1 MSILC
6 RIKILSW
13 GYKFV
18 RRSLPAAFDSL
29 WYGDDDAVLYEDGTE
44 VDYYG

>member
-1 MSILC
+1 MSALGRMI
-6 RIKILSW
+6 ILSW
-13 GYKFV
+13 GYTFV
-18 RRSLPAAFDSL
+18 RRSLPAVFDSL